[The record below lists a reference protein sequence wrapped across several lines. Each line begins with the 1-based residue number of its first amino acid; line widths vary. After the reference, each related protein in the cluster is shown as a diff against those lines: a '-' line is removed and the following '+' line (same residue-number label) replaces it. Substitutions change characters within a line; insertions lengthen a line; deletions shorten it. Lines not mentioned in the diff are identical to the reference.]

1 VAAAGRAGA
10 ARSRPAVPPR
20 RRVAVALVPAALAAA
35 LWTVVAAQT
44 LPDADLPLLDPGVLA
59 LVCPARSWTEPPTE
73 VQRQRAAERDAYRA
87 LLPHY
92 LARLP
97 AEPDGALAMPV
108 DGMRVAQIADTWGA
122 PRGGGR
128 SHEGQDLFAPR
139 GTPVRSATHGIVFEV
154 SDRFTGGR
162 GVMVLGA
169 GGVRTFYTHLE
180 AYAEGLREGMA
191 VTPDTLLG
199 YVGSDGNA
207 AGTPPHL
214 HFGVYAFDPTTCR
227 HRAFDPLP
235 WLVDRPIEAER

>member
-1 VAAAGRAGA
+1 MAARARGA
-10 ARSRPAVPPR
+10 ATFGRL
-20 RRVAVALVPAALAAA
+20 ALAALASALAAA
-35 LWTVVAAQT
+35 ALAQT
-44 LPDADLPLLDPGVLA
+44 LPDAHLPILDPAALA
-59 LVCPARSWTEPPTE
+59 LVCPARTWTEPPTE
-73 VQRQRAAERDAYRA
+73 AQLQRAAERAAYRA
-87 LLPHY
+87 LLPHF

-97 AEPDGALAMPV
+97 VEPDGALAMPV
-108 DGMRVAQIADTWGA
+108 DGVRVAQIADTWGA
-122 PRGGGR
+122 PRGAGR
-128 SHEGQDLFAPR
+128 THEGQDVFAPR

-162 GVMVLGA
+162 GVMILGA

-227 HRAFDPLP
+227 HQAYDPLP
-235 WLVDRPIEAER
+235 WLVDRPVAAER